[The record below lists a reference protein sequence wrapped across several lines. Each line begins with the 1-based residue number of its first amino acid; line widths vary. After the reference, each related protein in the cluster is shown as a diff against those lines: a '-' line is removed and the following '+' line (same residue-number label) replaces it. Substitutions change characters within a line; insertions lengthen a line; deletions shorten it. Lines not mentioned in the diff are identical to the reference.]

1 MLARTVIVI
10 IILFVG
16 VLQAAVIS
24 VMRDESKKASDPK
37 KAFHK
42 SLIIWAVVNTAIV
55 IVGFYIF
62 TGTLLGWQL

>member
-10 IILFVG
+10 IVLFVG
-16 VLQAAVIS
+16 VLQAAIIA
-24 VMRDESKKASDPK
+24 VMRDESKKTSDPE
-37 KAFHK
+37 KAFQK
-42 SLIIWAVVNTAIV
+42 SLIIWAAVNTAIV